1 MHIEPFNI
9 AKTCRN
15 CLAAMAMVAAAFS
28 CSPSDNSKKDD
39 GKAYAMLER
48 VAEMNANGD
57 KEGALQLADSAISLT
72 PPDTT
77 LCWLLSEKTVA
88 LVDLGRMTEAVDAGR
103 KALEQAVKTADVEA
117 QLNIRGALGVAYRRK
132 GELDSALCEYD
143 KGIELAVREKNT
155 EYEIY
160 LDNCAAVLFCE
171 SNRFDE
177 ALRYSKK
184 AEKAALAA
192 KDSVEWLS
200 ARANIAG
207 VYMKQKKYKDVVR
220 VMMPLWKEVESL
232 DYNVLTLKYLS
243 PLLKAFTELNDSKS
257 LSLYMHYADRA
268 MQGMSATSNGVLG
281 ILEIKAAMLGREH
294 RYTEQMMLLDSI
306 AKANIQNHA
315 MPEERLQAE
324 RAKCMWHL
332 GMKDDAF
339 STLAQAYQRLDS
351 VKKSDV
357 ERSMNEF
364 AVKYSTLEKE
374 MKIEQMNRR
383 DAEQQSR
390 ILWLAVA
397 TAVLGIAVCIVAY
410 RKRIA
415 MQRAELESKRSY
427 INGLEDE
434 RTRLAK
440 ELHDGVC
447 NDMLGVTLLMKTDA
461 ETAQCQ
467 LKEVWRNARHL
478 SHALM
483 PPHFKYA
490 TLPEVVQ
497 EYAKTVSN
505 DEDKEVRV
513 NTAGYGRWDLLPQKE
528 SYELYRIVQEAVAN
542 ALKHGKGSMIDISLH
557 ADDNGAVAIRI
568 ENECGNNQP
577 TDESGTDT
585 GIGMETIKMRAAS
598 IGAEVNTAAHDGI
611 YMVEV
616 RK

>member
-1 MHIEPFNI
+1 
-9 AKTCRN
+9 
-15 CLAAMAMVAAAFS
+15 
-28 CSPSDNSKKDD
+28 
-39 GKAYAMLER
+39 
-48 VAEMNANGD
+48 
-57 KEGALQLADSAISLT
+57 
-72 PPDTT
+72 
-77 LCWLLSEKTVA
+77 
-88 LVDLGRMTEAVDAGR
+88 
-103 KALEQAVKTADVEA
+103 
-117 QLNIRGALGVAYRRK
+117 
-132 GELDSALCEYD
+132 
-143 KGIELAVREKNT
+143 
-155 EYEIY
+155 
-160 LDNCAAVLFCE
+160 
-171 SNRFDE
+171 
-177 ALRYSKK
+177 
-184 AEKAALAA
+184 
-192 KDSVEWLS
+192 
-200 ARANIAG
+200 
-207 VYMKQKKYKDVVR
+207 
-220 VMMPLWKEVESL
+220 
-232 DYNVLTLKYLS
+232 
-243 PLLKAFTELNDSKS
+243 
-257 LSLYMHYADRA
+257 
-268 MQGMSATSNGVLG
+268 
-281 ILEIKAAMLGREH
+281 
-294 RYTEQMMLLDSI
+294 
-306 AKANIQNHA
+306 
-315 MPEERLQAE
+315 
-324 RAKCMWHL
+324 
-332 GMKDDAF
+332 
-339 STLAQAYQRLDS
+339 
-351 VKKSDV
+351 
-357 ERSMNEF
+357 MNEF

-513 NTAGYGRWDLLPQKE
+513 NIAGNGRWDLLPQKE

-585 GIGMETIKMRAAS
+585 GIGMETIRMRAAS